1 MLVVATTNLNLH
13 IKMML
18 QKNIAA
24 FLFKIY
30 DVENLRFTEISPIR
44 PPTSFSYERNKD
56 HLSVVKFGSIQLSS
70 FVEEA

>member
-44 PPTSFSYERNKD
+44 PTSFSYERNKD
-56 HLSVVKFGSIQLSS
+56 HLSAVKFGSIQLSS